1 MWDVQGALRTRG
13 LRVGICRGSWR
24 LLLTLSQELCK
35 RCALDDAMSRHIQGS
50 DLPLGGNP
58 VVRIL
63 PILTWE
69 WQRRLGKLSG
79 GASMAATGQELGQ
92 TELRGLV
99 FKLNF

>member
-1 MWDVQGALRTRG
+1 M
-13 LRVGICRGSWR
+13 
-24 LLLTLSQELCK
+24 TLSQELCK
-35 RCALDDAMSRHIQGS
+35 RCALNDAMSRHIQGS

-58 VVRIL
+58 VVQIL

-92 TELRGLV
+92 TELKCLV
-99 FKLNF
+99 IKLNF